1 MESSLHPNEQAASIP
16 NVAHFIWYG
25 RTLPW
30 LHAMSVVTAARAG
43 AFSKLVLHHE
53 PTLDSQ
59 MLARLRGVPKLELRS
74 LDATNATRAFT
85 GFERSQQL
93 QALYA
98 RLTQP
103 AARANLMRAAI
114 LHAEGGVYLDMDVVT
129 LKDFAPLLDA
139 GVFFGAEPVALPS
152 ALLEKPTL
160 AGYTRAYAL
169 MAVRDV
175 LRRAPAG
182 PHWFRHV
189 ARYFT
194 MAANNAIVGARPG
207 HPFLKRVL
215 DGMLD
220 LPADKQL
227 RRYALGTHLLQ
238 RTLRESDSQ
247 NLVVH
252 PQATFYPLGPELSE
266 HWFRLQSRTQPED
279 VVGPE
284 TFAVHW
290 YASVR
295 TRHWVECMNADF
307 VREHRGRQLLSSL
320 LAPHIDHFDESHGL

>member
-1 MESSLHPNEQAASIP
+1 MESRESSLHPNEQAASIP

-43 AFSKLVLHHE
+43 AFTKLVLHHE

-59 MLARLRGVPKLELRS
+59 MLARLREVPKVELRVV
-74 LDATNATRAFT
+74 DPARAFAN
-85 GFERSQQL
+85 FERSQQL
-93 QALYA
+93 HALYE

-103 AARANLMRAAI
+103 AARANLMRAAV

-129 LKDFAPLLDA
+129 LKSFAPLLND

-152 ALLEKPTL
+152 ALLEKPSL
-160 AGYTRAYAL
+160 RGYTRAYAL

-194 MAANNAIVGARPG
+194 LAANNAIVGALPG
-207 HPFLKRVL
+207 HPFMKSVL
-215 DGMLD
+215 NGMLD
-220 LPADKQL
+220 LPEDKQL

-238 RTLRESDSQ
+238 RTLRASDSQ

-252 PQATFYPLGPELSE
+252 PQAAFYPLGPELSE
-266 HWFRLQSRTQPED
+266 HWFRLQTRTQPSA
-279 VVGPE
+279 VIGPD
-284 TFAVHW
+284 TYAVHW

-295 TRHWVECMNADF
+295 TRHWVERMNADF
-307 VREHRGRQLLSSL
+307 VRKHHGRQLISTL
-320 LAPHIDHFDESHGL
+320 LAPHVEHFAESHGL